1 MNVRIW
7 RHHREDHGGLL
18 RAAFERRGANVV
30 EELVGASSRPT
41 PVSDADI
48 LVILGSSE
56 SVYDTKISWINDEI
70 ALMMEAARFGVR
82 IFGVCFGAQ
91 MLCVAHGGAVERAPK
106 GELGWVRVDSRIE
119 GIETG
124 PWFQY
129 HNDHCLVPT
138 ESIVLATNEA
148 AVQAF
153 SIGRHLGVQFHP
165 EVDAAQLTDWF
176 ANDTDAHR
184 SGADVEGFI
193 NYARQNSST
202 LTNSADKLVGHFL
215 GELN

>member
-7 RHHREDHGGLL
+7 RHHREDHGGLI
-18 RAAFERRGANVV
+18 RAAFERRGASVV
-30 EELVGASSRPT
+30 EELVGASCRPA
-41 PVSDADI
+41 PVTDADI

-56 SVYDTKISWINDEI
+56 SVYDNGLAWINDEI
-70 ALMMEAARFGVR
+70 ALMMEAARSGVR
-82 IFGVCFGAQ
+82 ILGVCFGAQ
-91 MLCVAHGGAVERAPK
+91 MLCVAHGGAVERAPH

-129 HNDHCLVPT
+129 HNDHCLVPG
-138 ESIVLATNEA
+138 ESIVLATNAA

-165 EVDAAQLTDWF
+165 EVDAEQLIDWF
-176 ANDTDAHR
+176 ANDADAHR
-184 SGADVEGFI
+184 AGADVAGFI
-193 NYARQNSST
+193 EYARQSST
-202 LTNSADKLVGHFL
+202 SLVRNADKLVGYFL
-215 GELN
+215 G